1 MQPPT
6 THPTPTESY
15 KAEEQRLTSSFA
27 HATYLTLHNSIVDI
41 SYFMY
46 GEKPQQ
52 KHCKPY
58 GIPNAHNHP
67 VKH

>member
-1 MQPPT
+1 MLLNVGLSTCAKLLVSRCSSAFWLTRHVLNPT
-6 THPTPTESY
+6 
-15 KAEEQRLTSSFA
+15 F
-27 HATYLTLHNSIVDI
+27 NSIVDR

-58 GIPNAHNHP
+58 GIPNVHNHP

>member
-1 MQPPT
+1 MLLNVGLSTWRVSQ
-6 THPTPTESY
+6 

-27 HATYLTLHNSIVDI
+27 HVLNPTFNNIVDI

>member
-1 MQPPT
+1 MQHVST
-6 THPTPTESY
+6 YNSHLEAKLRTVNDL
-15 KAEEQRLTSSFA
+15 QGGCA
-27 HATYLTLHNSIVDI
+27 H
-41 SYFMY
+41 YFMY

-58 GIPNAHNHP
+58 GIPNAHNQP